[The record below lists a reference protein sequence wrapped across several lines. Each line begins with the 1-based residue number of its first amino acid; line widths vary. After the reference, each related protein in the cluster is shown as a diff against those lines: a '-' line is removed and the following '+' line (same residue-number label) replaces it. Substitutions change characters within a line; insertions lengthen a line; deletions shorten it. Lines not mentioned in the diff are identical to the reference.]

1 MKQKLVF
8 TLWPIIILM
17 LNESEQNPPFLPPE
31 SQREREREKKTSGE
45 KEGEKGCLLERER
58 ERNLERK

>member
-31 SQREREREKKTSGE
+31 SQRERRPLGREKEREKAS
-45 KEGEKGCLLERER
+45 R
-58 ERNLERK
+58 